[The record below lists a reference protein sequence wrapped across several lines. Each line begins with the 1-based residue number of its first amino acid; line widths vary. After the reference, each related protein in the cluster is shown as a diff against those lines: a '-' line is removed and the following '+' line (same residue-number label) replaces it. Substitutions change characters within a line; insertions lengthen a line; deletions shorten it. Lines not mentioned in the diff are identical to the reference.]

1 MRCAAQLVQP
11 RAGPGACAS
20 AARAC
25 SPAFSRAALAAL
37 ASFSDVVSLRC
48 RWRRSG
54 CRCRRACRPRRRRT
68 RPRAAARPRWTTSAW
83 RARPRP
89 RRWTRPRRRA
99 PTASPTQAVHLAA
112 FACATARA
120 PRAVDQAVMAD
131 PLHSPARY
139 TLINRATE
147 QRAPLPARQHRR
159 PQPHPR
165 RAGLGGRAAQ
175 PRVGQGGAAR

>member
-1 MRCAAQLVQP
+1 MCERGPRLQPRLQPRCAGRSCVFLRRGVAALQVAPQRLP
-11 RAGPGACAS
+11 LPAGVPAASPAHASSGSGAS
-20 AARAC
+20 A
-25 SPAFSRAALAAL
+25 L
-37 ASFSDVVSLRC
+37 DHLRV
-48 RWRRSG
+48 
-54 CRCRRACRPRRRRT
+54 A
-68 RPRAAARPRWTTSAW
+68 
-83 RARPRP
+83 
-89 RRWTRPRRRA
+89 RA
-99 PTASPTQAVHLAA
+99 PTASPLDAATQARPYCVTHPAVHLAA